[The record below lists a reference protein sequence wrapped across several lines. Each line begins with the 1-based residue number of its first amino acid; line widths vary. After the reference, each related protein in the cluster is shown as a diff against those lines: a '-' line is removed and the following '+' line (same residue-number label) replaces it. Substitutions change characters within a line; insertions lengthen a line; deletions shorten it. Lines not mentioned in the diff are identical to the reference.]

1 MIHDFH
7 THTSLSD
14 GVLSPLELIRRAV
27 CNGYQTIALTDHVG
41 IGYLDRLVREL
52 ASDCELARASW
63 PVLAVPGVELT
74 HVPPAAIA
82 ETARRAKELGACVVV
97 VHGET
102 IVEPV
107 EKGTN
112 KAALQCPEVD
122 ILAHPGL
129 ITIEDA
135 EMAAASGTFLEISA
149 RRGHSLTN
157 GHVVRL
163 ARLTGAK
170 LILSSDAHQEDDIL
184 TSTLIRQVAMGAGLD
199 EAESEAMLTANI
211 GPLLRKLPGQDTA

>member
-1 MIHDFH
+1 
-7 THTSLSD
+7 
-14 GVLSPLELIRRAV
+14 V

-41 IGYLDRLVREL
+41 IGYLDRLVTEL
-52 ASDCELARASW
+52 AGDCELARASW

-82 ETARRAKELGACVVV
+82 EAARRAKELGACVVV

-112 KAALQCPEVD
+112 KAALECPDVD

-135 EMAAASGTFLEISA
+135 ELAAASGTFLEISA

-163 ARLTGAK
+163 ARLTGAR
-170 LILSSDAHQEDDIL
+170 LILNSDAHQENDIL
-184 TSTLIRQVAMGAGLD
+184 TSTLVRQVAMGAGLD
-199 EAESEAMLTANI
+199 EAECEEMLTANI
-211 GPLLRKLPGQDTA
+211 KSMLKKLPVQDTA